1 MSFDIN
7 EFMHTNYND
16 SITHPFKNMVEKFD
30 IGIAGENLTTCC
42 RVLDEMEFSY
52 RILFGTLLGLYRNGE
67 IIEHDT
73 DVDIA
78 ISVEDIHLAKS
89 LISKLEG
96 EGFKVVRYEKNHIFS
111 LERNGVYVDFYIFRG
126 FNGELACGDYK
137 IPLNS
142 FAQYSIIEYRGHE
155 IKALENPE
163 NFFLKYY
170 GRDWETPIKNL
181 HAAGRNAKR

>member
-7 EFMHTNYND
+7 EYIHANYND
-16 SITHPFKNMVEKFD
+16 SITSPFKNMVKKFD
-30 IGIAGENLTTCC
+30 INVAGENLITCC
-42 RVLDEMEFSY
+42 KVLDEIGINY
-52 RILFGTLLGLYRNGE
+52 RIVFGTLLGLYRGGE
-67 IIEHDT
+67 IIGHDT

-96 EGFKVVRYEKNHIFS
+96 EDFKVVRYAKNLILS
-111 LERNGVYVDFYIFRG
+111 LERNGVYVDFYIFKG
-126 FNGELACGDYK
+126 SNGELACGNYK

-163 NFFLKYY
+163 KFFLKYY